1 MIKPWVFEFFPA
13 PREPGATEDPQQSAD
28 YFNWYL
34 DLWPR
39 AEPLGYEGIFFSEH
53 HFGLAYSPCPNLLI
67 AQVAARTRTIR
78 LGVMGVVLPYH
89 QPWKVVEEIGML
101 DHLTQGRLEIGT
113 AAGIPQE
120 MAQVGLSVAEAR
132 ERNDEAIEI
141 MDAALAAPVISHH
154 GKYWSF
160 IDLRLVPR
168 PLQRPHPPIWVTVIS
183 EDSARKAARR
193 GAKICTGFHP
203 TQRVKSIFDAYR
215 DEASRVG
222 TPSGPDQF
230 ALRRQISIG
239 TDDAATR
246 AAARVRE
253 QVTRSRLLAERRAR
267 LDQPFR
273 GITTDGDVIP
283 DLYTLAD
290 EGAPTAGMVEAARAV
305 LNVASDEERARL
317 CHAIDAPQ
325 WRMWSNPELYF
336 DRFGLR
342 LDELRAPLREA
353 ILAVLRASMSPK
365 GFAKARGAMRT
376 NGFLGEL
383 VNAPR
388 VMNEYSYNFSL
399 FGEPSTT
406 QPWGWSLFGHHL
418 CLNCFV
424 LKNQMV
430 LSPDFIGA
438 EPNCIDC
445 GPYAGLELFQDEER
459 IGLELM
465 HALPQPLQRHA
476 RVYEL
481 MHDPAMPEGRWHP
494 ADQRHLGG
502 AYRDNWVIPYE
513 GVPVRD
519 FPAAPRDRLLGLAAA
534 YFDILPAGP
543 FAARMRQIEDHI
555 DATYFC
561 WIGGYGDDDP
571 FYYRIQS
578 PVAMI
583 EFDHHSGVFLTN
595 TEPAKC
601 HIHTVIRTPNG
612 NDYGKDLLRQHYARV
627 HGVPA
632 PGRA

>member
-1 MIKPWVFEFFPA
+1 VSNNFRDLIPA
-13 PREPGATEDPQQSAD
+13 SDHPRIA
-28 YFNWYL
+28 
-34 DLWPR
+34 
-39 AEPLGYEGIFFSEH
+39 GISERD
-53 HFGLAYSPCPNLLI
+53 AYSH
-67 AQVAARTRTIR
+67 AAHALAT
-78 LGVMGVVLPYH
+78 
-89 QPWKVVEEIGML
+89 
-101 DHLTQGRLEIGT
+101 
-113 AAGIPQE
+113 
-120 MAQVGLSVAEAR
+120 R
-132 ERNDEAIEI
+132 ER
-141 MDAALAAPVISHH
+141 
-154 GKYWSF
+154 
-160 IDLRLVPR
+160 
-168 PLQRPHPPIWVTVIS
+168 
-183 EDSARKAARR
+183 
-193 GAKICTGFHP
+193 
-203 TQRVKSIFDAYR
+203 VK
-215 DEASRVG
+215 G
-222 TPSGPDQF
+222 
-230 ALRRQISIG
+230 
-239 TDDAATR
+239 
-246 AAARVRE
+246 
-253 QVTRSRLLAERRAR
+253 LLAERRAR
-267 LDQPFR
+267 IDEPFR
-273 GITTDGDVIP
+273 GITTDGHVVP

-290 EGAPTAGMVEAARAV
+290 EGAPTGAMMEAARAV

-342 LDELRAPLREA
+342 LDELGATLRDA
-353 ILAVLRASMSPK
+353 ILAVLQASMSAK
-365 GFAKARGAMRT
+365 GYAKARGAMRT

-383 VNAPR
+383 VNAQR

-399 FGEPSTT
+399 FGKPSAT

-424 LKNQMV
+424 LQNQMV

-465 HALPQPLQRHA
+465 RALPQPVQRHA
-476 RVYEL
+476 QVYKL

-502 AYRDNWVIPYE
+502 AYRDNWIIPYE

-519 FPAAPRDRLLGLAAA
+519 FPARQREKLLGLIAA
-534 YFDILPAGP
+534 YFEILPSGP
-543 FAARMRQIEDHI
+543 FAARMNAIERVL

-561 WIGGYGDDDP
+561 WIGGFGDEDP

-578 PVAMI
+578 PMAMI
-583 EFDHHSGVFLTN
+583 EFDHHCGVFLTN

-612 NDYGKDLLRQHYARV
+612 NDYGKDLLRLHYVQV

-632 PGRA
+632 PGRG